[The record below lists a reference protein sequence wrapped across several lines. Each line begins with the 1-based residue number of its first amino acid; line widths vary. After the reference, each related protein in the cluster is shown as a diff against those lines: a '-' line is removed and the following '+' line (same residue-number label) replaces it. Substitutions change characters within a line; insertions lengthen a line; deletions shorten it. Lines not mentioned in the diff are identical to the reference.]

1 MFRYIDY
8 AIKYIIRRIIRF
20 VFSPYLLLFLTI
32 LFVSFCCLWSFT
44 WEGVL

>member
-20 VFSPYLLLFLTI
+20 VFSPYILLFLTC
-32 LFVSFCCLWSFT
+32 LFVVFCVFWSFT
-44 WEGVL
+44 WGV